1 MASNGSR
8 GSRRTSN
15 RNGANPAEIARAA
28 IAALA
33 QMTGRRPESV
43 LGLRRDDDG
52 WKVTL
57 ELVELNRVPNS
68 TDVLGCYV
76 VSVDD
81 DGELVG
87 YERVRRYQRG
97 STDNGRH

>member
-87 YERVRRYQRG
+87 YERVRRYQRSQTG
-97 STDNGRH
+97 GEEQ

>member
-81 DGELVG
+81 DGALVG
-87 YERVRRYQRG
+87 YERVRRYQRSQTG
-97 STDNGRH
+97 GEEQ